1 MHDPAYKL
9 LFSRPRMVRDLLDGF
24 AARGWSGALD
34 FDTLDPLPA
43 SFVSEDLQQRHG
55 DLVWRIRF
63 RDDRWLYLVL
73 LLEFQA
79 TVDPAMAL
87 RMLTYTALLYQ
98 RLDADG
104 VLRDHGAL
112 PPVLPVVLYNGR
124 RPWTASVE
132 MTDLVAAGSDLL
144 APYQPSQRYYLL
156 DGVRVADAD
165 LPADNLVSVLIGL
178 EKTRDAAR
186 LREVLRALSDL
197 LRAQGDDHLT
207 QAFVTWLRQGLRFAG
222 PLPSGE
228 GNPLTQLQET
238 QTMLEENVREWTR
251 ELLEQGRAQ
260 GVEEGRAQGIEQG
273 RHEERAL
280 LCRQAGAEVR
290 CRRGRG
296 AGRRPRRRHRPRS
309 PRAGRR
315 LDHRV
320 RHGVRVARPRPR
332 RRRVGRLRRRW
343 YGPVGRGI
351 GVERCSERGRGC
363 TIQTAKRRS
372 TAHRQPRQ
380 GRRPTPP
387 HGNTSGV
394 TSWWT
399 SSTSRGRHRM
409 WLLRRRPTGLRLTSS
424 ASASTISVKPATAS
438 CSRFP

>member
-1 MHDPAYKL
+1 MNAWGLPLCPIALNVRATPGLQFPGRRPLAARSFPVHAGRPALAPFLLLKPTASTGCRIPGRFRNPGESRRTPPVRMTRDQEGSRMHDPAYKL
-9 LFSRPRMVRDLLDGF
+9 LFARPRMVRDLLDGF

-34 FDTLDPLPA
+34 FDTLAPLPA

-124 RPWTASVE
+124 RPWTAPVE
-132 MTDLVAAGSDLL
+132 MTDLVAVGRDLL

-156 DGVRVADAD
+156 DGARVADAD
-165 LPADNLVSVLIGL
+165 LPADNLVSALLAL

-207 QAFVTWLRQGLRFAG
+207 QAFVTWLHQGLRFAG

-228 GNPLTQLQET
+228 GDPLTQFQET

-260 GVEEGRAQGIEQG
+260 GIEQGIEQGRAQGIEQG

-280 LCRQAGAEVR
+280 LCRLAARKFDAGAAE
-290 CRRGRG
+290 GLAAAL
-296 AGRRPRRRHRPRS
+296 AGVADPD
-309 PRAGRR
+309 R
-315 LDHRV
+315 L
-320 RHGVRVARPRPR
+320 A
-332 RRRVGRLRRRW
+332 RVGDW
-343 YGPVGRGI
+343 I
-351 GVERCSERGRGC
+351 IEC
-363 TIQTAKRRS
+363 
-372 TAHRQPRQ
+372 
-380 GRRPTPP
+380 
-387 HGNTSGV
+387 
-394 TSWWT
+394 
-399 SSTSRGRHRM
+399 
-409 WLLRRRPTGLRLTSS
+409 
-424 ASASTISVKPATAS
+424 ATAS
-438 CSRFP
+438 ELLARVRGDNGSGG

>member
-9 LFSRPRMVRDLLDGF
+9 LFARPRMVRDLLDGF

-34 FDTLDPLPA
+34 FDTLAPLPA

-104 VLRDHGAL
+104 VLRDHRAL

-124 RPWTASVE
+124 RPWTAPVE

-156 DGVRVADAD
+156 DGARVADAD

-186 LREVLRALSDL
+186 LRETLQALGDL

-207 QAFVTWLRQGLRFAG
+207 QAFVTWLHQGLRFAG

-228 GNPLTQLQET
+228 GDPLAQLQET
-238 QTMLEENVREWTR
+238 QTMLEDNVREWTR

-260 GVEEGRAQGIEQG
+260 GIEQGIEQGRAQGIEQGIEQGRAQGIEEG

-280 LCRQAGAEVR
+280 LCRLVARKFDAGAAE
-290 CRRGRG
+290 GLAAAL
-296 AGRRPRRRHRPRS
+296 AGVTDTD
-309 PRAGRR
+309 R
-315 LDHRV
+315 L
-320 RHGVRVARPRPR
+320 A
-332 RRRVGRLRRRW
+332 RVGDW
-343 YGPVGRGI
+343 I
-351 GVERCSERGRGC
+351 IEC
-363 TIQTAKRRS
+363 
-372 TAHRQPRQ
+372 
-380 GRRPTPP
+380 
-387 HGNTSGV
+387 
-394 TSWWT
+394 
-399 SSTSRGRHRM
+399 
-409 WLLRRRPTGLRLTSS
+409 
-424 ASASTISVKPATAS
+424 ATAS
-438 CSRFP
+438 ELLARVRGDNGSGG

>member
-34 FDTLDPLPA
+34 FDTLAPLPA
-43 SFVSEDLQQRHG
+43 SFVIEDLQQRHG

-132 MTDLVAAGSDLL
+132 MADLVAVGSDRL

-156 DGVRVADAD
+156 DGARVADAD
-165 LPADNLVSVLIGL
+165 LPADNLVSALIEL

-186 LREVLRALSDL
+186 LREAL
-197 LRAQGDDHLT
+197 
-207 QAFVTWLRQGLRFAG
+207 QALGR
-222 PLPSGE
+222 PS
-228 GNPLTQLQET
+228 
-238 QTMLEENVREWTR
+238 
-251 ELLEQGRAQ
+251 
-260 GVEEGRAQGIEQG
+260 
-273 RHEERAL
+273 
-280 LCRQAGAEVR
+280 AGAG
-290 CRRGRG
+290 GR
-296 AGRRPRRRHRPRS
+296 P
-309 PRAGRR
+309 
-315 LDHRV
+315 LDP
-320 RHGVRVARPRPR
+320 GVRDVAAPGAAVR
-332 RRRVGRLRRRW
+332 
-343 YGPVGRGI
+343 GPAAVGRG
-351 GVERCSERGRGC
+351 GPAGPVAGDADDAGRERAGMD
-363 TIQTAKRRS
+363 
-372 TAHRQPRQ
+372 P
-380 GRRPTPP
+380 
-387 HGNTSGV
+387 
-394 TSWWT
+394 
-399 SSTSRGRHRM
+399 
-409 WLLRRRPTGLRLTSS
+409 
-424 ASASTISVKPATAS
+424 
-438 CSRFP
+438 

>member
-1 MHDPAYKL
+1 MHDPASKL

-34 FDTLDPLPA
+34 FDTLVPLPA
-43 SFVSEDLQQRHG
+43 SFVSEDLQQRHS

-87 RMLTYTALLYQ
+87 RMLTCTALLYQ

-124 RPWTASVE
+124 RPWKAPVE

-156 DGVRVADAD
+156 DGARVADAD
-165 LPADNLVSVLIGL
+165 LPADNLVSALIEL
-178 EKTRDAAR
+178 EKTRDGAR
-186 LREVLRALSDL
+186 LREALQALGDL

-207 QAFVTWLRQGLRFAG
+207 QAFVTWLHQGLRFAG

-228 GNPLTQLQET
+228 GDPLTQLQET

-260 GVEEGRAQGIEQG
+260 GIEQGRAQGIEEG

-280 LCRQAGAEVR
+280 LCRQAARKFDAVAAEELAAAL
-290 CRRGRG
+290 
-296 AGRRPRRRHRPRS
+296 AGVTDPD
-309 PRAGRR
+309 R
-315 LDHRV
+315 L
-320 RHGVRVARPRPR
+320 A
-332 RRRVGRLRRRW
+332 RVGDW
-343 YGPVGRGI
+343 I
-351 GVERCSERGRGC
+351 IEC
-363 TIQTAKRRS
+363 
-372 TAHRQPRQ
+372 
-380 GRRPTPP
+380 
-387 HGNTSGV
+387 
-394 TSWWT
+394 
-399 SSTSRGRHRM
+399 
-409 WLLRRRPTGLRLTSS
+409 
-424 ASASTISVKPATAS
+424 ATAS
-438 CSRFP
+438 ELLARVRGDNGSGG